1 MFNFFRKRKGNDDCD
16 MSETKKEEN
25 VPLVGI
31 TPNKRHLANIG
42 SKKWFCYLDGFFKQG
57 WKHGINENDIS
68 LPQEIALFIFKKTL
82 D

>member
-1 MFNFFRKRKGNDDCD
+1 MFNFFRKRKENDVGD

-31 TPNKRHLANIG
+31 TPNKRDLANIG

-68 LPQEIALFIFKKTL
+68 LPQEKAFFIL
-82 D
+82 